1 MVTAVY
7 ANYKPTDTLSASGI
21 ISDLPPDY
29 GFVSNIFDNYNQLYY
44 CTEIYQF
51 KVLSTHLAC

>member
-1 MVTAVY
+1 MFLD
-7 ANYKPTDTLSASGI
+7 YKPTDTLSASGI

-51 KVLSTHLAC
+51 KVLSSHLAC

>member
-1 MVTAVY
+1 MFLD
-7 ANYKPTDTLSASGI
+7 YKPTDTLSASGI

-44 CTEIYQF
+44 CTVIYQF

>member
-1 MVTAVY
+1 MKMAMWLD
-7 ANYKPTDTLSASGI
+7 YKPTDTLSASGI

-44 CTEIYQF
+44 CVDIYQF
-51 KVLSTHLAC
+51 KVLSSHLAC